1 MRNFSNN
8 NNNDRGFKNFTGNS
22 FGGNRGGFGGSR
34 GGFGGGRGGDR
45 PQMFSAVCDKCGVDC
60 EVPFRPSGEKPV
72 YCSNCFEKTD
82 SREGGQRFEERRP
95 RENSFRSEA
104 PRMERPRMEAPRNE
118 VSYKRDFEELNR
130 KMDRL
135 LDLLT
140 AKEAT
145 KEVKKPKKAAK
156 KIEEVKEIEVAAE
169 TQE

>member
-1 MRNFSNN
+1 
-8 NNNDRGFKNFTGNS
+8 
-22 FGGNRGGFGGSR
+22 
-34 GGFGGGRGGDR
+34 
-45 PQMFSAVCDKCGVDC
+45 
-60 EVPFRPSGEKPV
+60 
-72 YCSNCFEKTD
+72 
-82 SREGGQRFEERRP
+82 
-95 RENSFRSEA
+95 
-104 PRMERPRMEAPRNE
+104 MERPRMEAPRNE

-156 KIEEVKEIEVAAE
+156 KVEEVKEVEIVTE

>member
-1 MRNFSNN
+1 MRSF
-8 NNNDRGFKNFTGNS
+8 NNDRGFKNFSGNS
-22 FGGNRGGFGGSR
+22 FGGNR

-45 PQMFSAVCDKCGVDC
+45 PQMFSAVCDKCGRDC

-72 YCSNCFEKTD
+72 YCSNCFEKTNGRD
-82 SREGGQRFEERRP
+82 GDRGNNRGFEERRP
-95 RENSFRSEA
+95 RENNFRDEG
-104 PRMERPRMEAPRNE
+104 PRMERPRPEPPRNE

-140 AKEAT
+140 ANKET
-145 KEVKKPKKAAK
+145 
-156 KIEEVKEIEVAAE
+156 KEIEKPAKAKKVAKKAEIIEVPVE

>member
-1 MRNFSNN
+1 MRSF
-8 NNNDRGFKNFTGNS
+8 NNDSGFKNFSGNSFGGPRKS
-22 FGGNRGGFGGSR
+22 FGGNRGGFGG
-34 GGFGGGRGGDR
+34 GRGGER
-45 PQMFSAVCDKCGVDC
+45 PQMFSAVCDKCGADC
-60 EVPFRPSGEKPV
+60 QVPFRPSGEKPV

-95 RENSFRSEA
+95 RENSFRNDNFRNEA

-118 VSYKRDFEELNR
+118 VSYKSDFEALNR

-145 KEVKKPKKAAK
+145 KEVKKPKKVAK
-156 KIEEVKEIEVAAE
+156 KVEEVVA
-169 TQE
+169 

>member
-1 MRNFSNN
+1 MRSF
-8 NNNDRGFKNFTGNS
+8 NNDRGFKNFSGNS
-22 FGGNRGGFGGSR
+22 FNRNR

-45 PQMFSAVCDKCGVDC
+45 PQMFSAICDKCGVEC

-82 SREGGQRFEERRP
+82 GREGGR
-95 RENSFRSEA
+95 RENNFRNDNFRNDG
-104 PRMERPRMEAPRNE
+104 PRMERPRNEAPRTE

-140 AKEAT
+140 VKETKIT
-145 KEVKKPKKAAK
+145 KEVKEIKKAKKVAK
-156 KIEEVKEIEVAAE
+156 VETDLIDKE
-169 TQE
+169 